1 MLSTIHMAR
10 MQEVLQDKIID
21 LRKYNYVD
29 YKIYQYNE
37 NNELQLNIRPM
48 IQLIEVLKQMGYIW
62 GNGLGLHINN
72 FSDLTEQGKL
82 NREILKTHPY
92 IVFDG
97 NHINLVYNYRGKVD
111 LEETKITTIESVLDY
126 FFKYNI
132 EEIGIKFPDINGLMI
147 GDIIS
152 IDDEQE
158 TYYEIKGFEYERHN
172 SYCPSRY
179 IVKRVRKMLGIRG
192 HNLEDEIK
200 LSYLD
205 MKNFI
210 RDNKIKE
217 ISRIFQG
224 KKVLRYKR
232 EIYGGKI

>member
-21 LRKYNYVD
+21 LRKYNHVD

-192 HNLEDEIK
+192 HDLEDEIK
-200 LSYLD
+200 LSYID

-224 KKVLRYKR
+224 EKVLRYKR

>member
-21 LRKYNYVD
+21 LRKYNHVD

-92 IVFDG
+92 IVFNG

-132 EEIGIKFPDINGLMI
+132 EKISAKFPDINGLMI

-192 HNLEDEIK
+192 HDLEDEIK
-200 LSYLD
+200 LSYID

-224 KKVLRYKR
+224 KKILRYKK